1 MTISFSSKP
10 FNYGLYDI
18 IKTNLNLWRS
28 AIALVTLRGLG
39 ASLYSTSAAASLD
52 WARCSVSSALA
63 SLSSLFSAN
72 WWRHWEHSG
81 SPCLLGHMLAVVHIR
96 FALGLFM
103 PTDGLTGALSDV
115 MKLLASVLSM
125 SAAELKSL
133 SFRPRPYVNTT
144 FTNQTFSIV
153 FFSFHAGDQQM

>member
-1 MTISFSSKP
+1 M
-10 FNYGLYDI
+10 
-18 IKTNLNLWRS
+18 
-28 AIALVTLRGLG
+28 
-39 ASLYSTSAAASLD
+39 
-52 WARCSVSSALA
+52 
-63 SLSSLFSAN
+63 
-72 WWRHWEHSG
+72 
-81 SPCLLGHMLAVVHIR
+81 HIR

-153 FFSFHAGDQQM
+153 FFSFYAGDQQM

>member
-1 MTISFSSKP
+1 M
-10 FNYGLYDI
+10 
-18 IKTNLNLWRS
+18 
-28 AIALVTLRGLG
+28 
-39 ASLYSTSAAASLD
+39 
-52 WARCSVSSALA
+52 
-63 SLSSLFSAN
+63 
-72 WWRHWEHSG
+72 
-81 SPCLLGHMLAVVHIR
+81 HIR

-103 PTDGLTGALSDV
+103 PMDGLTGALSDV

-144 FTNQTFSIV
+144 FTNHTFSIV